1 MNLIKHLKNI
11 AKSAVI
17 PALAGFFLS
26 QPIGVLAADYFA
38 AGVKL
43 FDSQRYSEAAQYFK
57 HVLRTNPKH
66 TQAMYYLGASLQ
78 NSGDIAGAKSFYN
91 HLIRNYPR
99 SEGARYAATAMQTL
113 NQSGASSA
121 GANSGT
127 VTNTSARRSS
137 SSTDYIPDAESV
149 GFRKSADQEHL
160 MVNCRINGRNLPMI
174 FDTGSTICMIGKNHL
189 QQIGMAPPTGAPTN
203 KVKAVGGVVDAW
215 EVPAQIALGRIVRT
229 VDLVVIEQ
237 LRNPLLGQSF
247 YGDLKYEVDNARG
260 QIAFKKPGG
269 KADFVQ
275 AGSIDIPLTV
285 EGSNLIVTAKV
296 NGRPMP
302 FYFDTG
308 AGASI
313 MPLQMM
319 KAMGDQGFRKVGE
332 SDATGAAGTTK
343 SERYEVDSIELGPIR
358 KQGLVIA
365 VSADY
370 KYKYGLLG
378 RDFFGNKRFTVDKAN
393 KKLHFYR

>member
-1 MNLIKHLKNI
+1 
-11 AKSAVI
+11 
-17 PALAGFFLS
+17 
-26 QPIGVLAADYFA
+26 
-38 AGVKL
+38 
-43 FDSQRYSEAAQYFK
+43 
-57 HVLRTNPKH
+57 
-66 TQAMYYLGASLQ
+66 ASSS
-78 NSGDIAGAKSFYN
+78 NSNSVAN
-91 HLIRNYPR
+91 T
-99 SEGARYAATAMQTL
+99 GAR
-113 NQSGASSA
+113 
-121 GANSGT
+121 
-127 VTNTSARRSS
+127 R

-149 GFRKSADQEHL
+149 GFRKSTDQEHL

-269 KADFVQ
+269 KGDFVQ

-313 MPLQMM
+313 MPLQMLQT
-319 KAMGDQGFRKVGE
+319 MGDQGFRKVGE

-343 SERYEVDSIELGPIR
+343 SERYQVDSIELGPIR

>member
-1 MNLIKHLKNI
+1 MNLFKHLKHT

-17 PALAGFFLS
+17 LAAAGFFLS
-26 QPIGVLAADYFA
+26 QPTGAMAADYFA

-99 SEGARYAATAMQTL
+99 SEGARYAAKAMQSL
-113 NQSGASSA
+113 SQSSGSSSSSNSV
-121 GANSGT
+121 ANTG
-127 VTNTSARRSS
+127 ARR

-149 GFRKSADQEHL
+149 GFRKSTDQEHL

-247 YGDLKYEVDNARG
+247 YGDLKYDVDNARG

-269 KADFVQ
+269 KGDFVQ

-313 MPLQMM
+313 MPLQMLQT
-319 KAMGDQGFRKVGE
+319 MGDQGFRKVGE

-343 SERYEVDSIELGPIR
+343 SERYQVDSIELGPIR
-358 KQGLVIA
+358 KQGLVMA

>member
-1 MNLIKHLKNI
+1 MNLFKHLKHT

-17 PALAGFFLS
+17 LAAAGFFLS
-26 QPIGVLAADYFA
+26 QPNGALAADYFA

-99 SEGARYAATAMQTL
+99 SEGARYAAKAMQSL
-113 NQSGASSA
+113 SQSSGSSSSSNSVAST
-121 GANSGT
+121 G
-127 VTNTSARRSS
+127 ARR

-149 GFRKSADQEHL
+149 GFRKSTDQEHL

-269 KADFVQ
+269 KGDFVQ

-313 MPLQMM
+313 MPMQMLQT
-319 KAMGDQGFRKVGE
+319 MGDQGFRKVGE

-343 SERYEVDSIELGPIR
+343 SERYQVDSIELGPIR